1 MQGMDDYVQIMV
13 ESLKK
18 KSELLDRIID
28 KNKAQTVCIEGKEY
42 EEINWDT
49 FNVLMTEKEF
59 LIDRIN
65 TMDEGFQSLF
75 DRVKMQL
82 EEDKEKY
89 AESIRQMQ
97 KLVGEVTDKGVEIR
111 TGEERNRAM
120 IEKIVGGQKKL
131 IRKSRNSL
139 KVAQSYVQTMQGGAA
154 MDMNLMDKKK

>member
-28 KNKAQTVCIEGKEY
+28 KNKSQTNCIEGKEY
-42 EEINWDT
+42 EEVNWDS
-49 FNVLMTEKEF
+49 FNVLMTEKEI

-75 DRVKMQL
+75 DRVKEQL
-82 EEDKEKY
+82 EEDKSKY
-89 AESIRQMQ
+89 ADSIEQMKQ
-97 KLVGEVTDKGVEIR
+97 LIGEVTDKGVEIR

-120 IEKIVGGQKKL
+120 IEKIMGGQKKM
-131 IRKSRNSL
+131 IRKNRNSM
-139 KVAQSYVQTMQGGAA
+139 KVAQSYAQTMQGGAA
-154 MDMNLMDKKK
+154 VDMMLMDKKK